1 MSELQ
6 KPRESASTPPDP
18 EGFAVDQMVPANLSR
33 LLESILEHTYIKA
46 VSLDTKFRFVWV
58 NQAYADACG
67 RPRGFFLGKNHFDLY
82 PHEENQAIF
91 QQVIDSGT
99 PYFTVAKPFVF
110 PDQPERGVTYWD
122 WSLYPVKG
130 PTGAVESLVFTLVDA
145 TARVSLAK
153 AAQESEA
160 LLQRTFDEAPVGA
173 VLVGPDF
180 KFVRVNSAFYGFLG
194 YLPGELNGLSIKD
207 VTAPEDHDA
216 TAAGMAKLLCG
227 VADSFGVEKRYLRKD
242 GSLVWG
248 QTSVGVIRDAQQR
261 ISRFLAMIV
270 DSTARHRVESIM
282 AARLELSELSAQA
295 SLNDFLQT
303 TLDKAESLTES
314 CIGFFHFVDP
324 DQENLLLQT
333 WSHNTLRNMCTAEGA
348 GKHYPVSQAG
358 VWVDCLREKKP
369 VVHNDYAHLEHKK
382 GLPPGHAAVIRE
394 LVVPVIRD
402 GSVVAILGVGNKA
415 SDYRQ
420 EDVELVQG
428 FADEVVDIVTRKRAE
443 EALQESERKFR
454 VIADYTVDW
463 EMWFGPDGKLVWVN
477 PAVQRITGYSVEEC
491 LSMGD
496 FPLPLVLAEDR
507 AAYLRQYG
515 KPKTGTRGEAVE
527 FRIACKNGTVR
538 WVSLSWQS
546 IPDLNGVP
554 QGHRSS
560 IRDITRR
567 RQLEEVARQNQKME
581 GIGHLAG
588 GMAHEFNNILAAGMM
603 NLSLL
608 KRNPAPDDRLQCIE
622 DIQALFERA
631 ADLVRQLLAFSRRS
645 LMQPKALDL
654 NQWLG
659 DLCRTLRHLVGERI
673 RLEFVVAPDPVM
685 VQADRGMLQQ
695 ALMNLCLNARDAMP
709 DGGLLTIALGKEHLD
724 EARARKSESSRPGL
738 FACLSVCD
746 TGRGMD
752 AETLKRI
759 FEPFFSTK
767 DVGQG
772 TGLGLST
779 VYGIIHQHRGWVE
792 VESQVGSGSVF
803 RVYLP
808 VLPPSPAA
816 EVASVRK
823 EASPRGGETILIVED
838 EPSVRN
844 LLGNL
849 LAQEGY
855 RTLYAANGQEALQI
869 WSQHRNEVHL
879 LFTDMVMGQGMSG
892 LELAKA
898 LRQERPSLKVIVFSG
913 YSSDLEGLTA
923 SPDASVT
930 FLPKPCPDERLLPVV
945 RDCLDGR

>member
-1 MSELQ
+1 
-6 KPRESASTPPDP
+6 
-18 EGFAVDQMVPANLSR
+18 MVPVDMSR

-46 VSLDTKFRFVWV
+46 VYLDTQFRFVWV
-58 NQAYADACG
+58 NQAYADACR
-67 RPRGFFLGKNHFDLY
+67 RPQSFFLGKNHFDLY

-91 QQVIDSGT
+91 QQVVDSGT
-99 PYFTVAKPFVF
+99 PYFTVAKQFVF

-130 PTGAVESLVFTLVDA
+130 STGSVESLVLTLVDA
-145 TARVSLAK
+145 TERVALAK

-173 VLVGPDF
+173 ALVASDL
-180 KFVRVNSAFYGFLG
+180 KFVRVNSAFCGFLG
-194 YLPGELNGLSIKD
+194 YLPEELNGLSIKD
-207 VTAPEDHDA
+207 VTAPADHDA

-261 ISRFLAMIV
+261 VSRFLAMIV

-295 SLNDFLQT
+295 SLNFFLQT
-303 TLDKAESLTES
+303 TLDKAEALTES

-369 VVHNDYAHLEHKK
+369 VIHNDYARLEHKK
-382 GLPPGHAAVIRE
+382 GLPPGHAPVIRE

-428 FADEVVDIVTRKRAE
+428 FADEVVDIVSRKRAE

-463 EMWFGPDGKLVWVN
+463 EMWFGPDGQLLWVN
-477 PAVQRITGYSVEEC
+477 PGAERITGYSVGEC
-491 LSMGD
+491 LALHD
-496 FPLPLVLAEDR
+496 FPLPLVLEEDR
-507 AAYLRQYG
+507 SAYLREYG
-515 KPKTGTRGEAVE
+515 KPAGTRGEAVE
-527 FRIACKNGTVR
+527 FRIVCKSGMVR

-546 IPDLNGVP
+546 VPDVNGVP

-560 IRDITRR
+560 IRDITHR
-567 RQLEEVARQNQKME
+567 RQLEEVVRQNQKME

-588 GMAHEFNNILAAGMM
+588 GVAHEFNNILAAGMM

-608 KRNPAPDDRLQCIE
+608 KIDPTGDDRLRCID
-622 DIQALFERA
+622 DIQSLFERA

-645 LMQPKALDL
+645 LMQPRLLDL
-654 NQWLG
+654 HQWVG

-673 RLEFVVAPDPVM
+673 RLEFVAAPDEVM

-709 DGGLLTIALGKEHLD
+709 DGGHLTIALSQGYVD
-724 EARARKSESSRPGL
+724 ETRARKSESSRPGQ

-746 TGRGMD
+746 TGCGMD
-752 AETLKRI
+752 EDTLKRV
-759 FEPFFSTK
+759 FEPFFTTK
-767 DVGQG
+767 DVGEG

-792 VESQVGSGSVF
+792 VESKLGSGSRF
-803 RVYLP
+803 HVYLP
-808 VLPPSPAA
+808 LLPPSTTV
-816 EVASVRK
+816 EVGPVGK
-823 EASPRGGETILIVED
+823 EEGPQGGETILIVED
-838 EPSVRN
+838 EASVRN

-849 LAQEGY
+849 LAREGY

-879 LFTDMVMGQGMSG
+879 LFTDMVMGEGLSG

-898 LRQERPSLKVIVFSG
+898 LRQERPSLKVIIFSG
-913 YSSDLEGLTA
+913 YSGDLEGLTA
-923 SPDASVT
+923 APDASVT
-930 FLPKPCPDERLLPVV
+930 FLPKPCPLEELLPVV
-945 RDCLDGR
+945 RNCLDGR